1 MPRVIIPGVMQELTG
16 GQGEIEVEGRSL
28 REVFAQLV
36 LRYPALKE
44 RLFDAQGSLHHYIAL
59 FVDGVEVRASQGL
72 LAPVGEGAEI
82 VIVPA
87 LSGGAGARA

>member
-16 GQGEIEVEGRSL
+16 GRGEIEVEGRSL
-28 REVFAQLV
+28 REVFAQLIS
-36 LRYPALKE
+36 RYPALKE
-44 RLFDAQGSLHHYIAL
+44 RLFDEQGSLHHYIAL

-72 LAPVGEGAEI
+72 LAPVDQSAEI

-87 LSGGAGARA
+87 LSGGAGAS